1 MRVREDRPKAAL
13 VLLTIAVGL
22 VALVAEAA
30 GQGGPRPST
39 PTGLEQR
46 VNEIE
51 VKMKDFDITQGMLMG
66 RVAREFVA
74 LECSSTGFAPVQAR
88 SFGLPFIVAC
98 EKLEP
103 YLDGHRVVISLMNPY
118 SITFTGVTAKVV
130 YGKETSE
137 AVKGAGVEVSSPQEL
152 QPGSWLILNV
162 VLNQTKAEDMRK
174 LFFTSLNFKGVNARR
189 SPLR

>member
-1 MRVREDRPKAAL
+1 MSGRRQRGGRVGYALQAA
-13 VLLTIAVGL
+13 VWARFVSAKFTFSRID
-22 VALVAEAA
+22 
-30 GQGGPRPST
+30 ST
-39 PTGLEQR
+39 GTWDLEPNHLQNHKCPQC
-46 VNEIE
+46 NEIE
-51 VKMKDFDITQGMLMG
+51 VN
-66 RVAREFVA
+66 E
-74 LECSSTGFAPVQAR
+74 
-88 SFGLPFIVAC
+88 
-98 EKLEP
+98 
-103 YLDGHRVVISLMNPY
+103 GHRVVISLMNPY

>member
-1 MRVREDRPKAAL
+1 MCPGLNPVSGRRQRGARVGYAL
-13 VLLTIAVGL
+13 QAV
-22 VALVAEAA
+22 VWARFVSAKFTFS
-30 GQGGPRPST
+30 RIDST
-39 PTGLEQR
+39 GTWDLEPNHLQNHKCPQC
-46 VNEIE
+46 NEIE
-51 VKMKDFDITQGMLMG
+51 VKMKDFDITQGMLM
-66 RVAREFVA
+66 
-74 LECSSTGFAPVQAR
+74 
-88 SFGLPFIVAC
+88 AC

-103 YLDGHRVVISLMNPY
+103 YLEGHRVVISLMNPY

-174 LFFTSLNFKGVNARR
+174 LFFTSLNFKGINARR